1 MSDKTDRLTRREFMI
16 TAGAA
21 AAALAGLRALAGW
34 KRQFRLRLN
43 APSELKRGL
52 AIVHGDAPSPEDEH
66 KVVREMTRE
75 AVEAL
80 GGMGKLVRRGDAV
93 IIKPNATWDRTPEMG
108 ANTNPWVVA
117 ALVEMCLAAGARKV
131 KVMDHTISQNPLPSY
146 EASGIAR
153 AAGQA
158 GAEVAYVDRS
168 RFREMNIP
176 DSFAL
181 KSWPFYEEMVSADE
195 CDVLI
200 NVPVLKHHGTSRL
213 TIGMKNVLGMVG
225 GERGQ
230 LHQDIH
236 RKIVDLNRVVRV
248 DLTVLD
254 AYRVL
259 RRHGPNGGRT
269 EDVDNTAEGA
279 RRIVAGTD
287 QVAVDAYGA
296 SLFGYEPEE
305 IGFVK
310 LGREAGLGQSDW
322 RSVLLHESRT

>member
-1 MSDKTDRLTRREFMI
+1 
-16 TAGAA
+16 
-21 AAALAGLRALAGW
+21 
-34 KRQFRLRLN
+34 
-43 APSELKRGL
+43 
-52 AIVHGDAPSPEDEH
+52 
-66 KVVREMTRE
+66 
-75 AVEAL
+75 
-80 GGMGKLVRRGDAV
+80 
-93 IIKPNATWDRTPEMG
+93 
-108 ANTNPWVVA
+108 
-117 ALVEMCLAAGARKV
+117 
-131 KVMDHTISQNPLPSY
+131 
-146 EASGIAR
+146 
-153 AAGQA
+153 
-158 GAEVAYVDRS
+158 
-168 RFREMNIP
+168 
-176 DSFAL
+176 
-181 KSWPFYEEMVSADE
+181 
-195 CDVLI
+195 
-200 NVPVLKHHGTSRL
+200 
-213 TIGMKNVLGMVG
+213 MKNVLGMVG

-322 RSVLLHESRT
+322 RSILLHESKT